1 MEGVG
6 GGAEPY
12 PGHPEAAGEG
22 VQATS
27 GEGKAAVGGIFTGG
41 IEHWVSIFLGPLVY
55 AWAST
60 SGGRG

>member
-12 PGHPEAAGEG
+12 PGHPEGAGEG

-41 IEHWVSIFLGPLVY
+41 IEHWVSIFLGPLV
-55 AWAST
+55 
-60 SGGRG
+60 